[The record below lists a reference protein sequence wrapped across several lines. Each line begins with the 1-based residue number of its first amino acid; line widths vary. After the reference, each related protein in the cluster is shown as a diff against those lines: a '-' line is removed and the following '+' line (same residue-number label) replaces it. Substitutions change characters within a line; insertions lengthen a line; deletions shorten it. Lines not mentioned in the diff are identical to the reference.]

1 MVWSSLHYA
10 ESNLRRPLGTNPVQL
25 LTACS
30 DQSAQQRIAQGKAER
45 LGGRTLWGKIFSWVN
60 ELGDGILNNQ
70 QMGWI
75 SLLGRAFKLYSFW
88 LCSVF
93 HQEEAL
99 WQATPSLVC
108 HGCTWFTHPC
118 LTLGDLSGVKWRVE
132 KATFLVRVGTSGW
145 HYGTEN
151 ANLVWKVTETGR
163 LQCMLVSLC
172 HIMAWQSRFKL
183 GSPSGL
189 LDDVQKVSIVCAG
202 QHCVATAVIP
212 WVRGQRKWKLCT
224 LEHFLNIY
232 CGSAKHFYQA
242 AQP

>member
-1 MVWSSLHYA
+1 MSLGMAYWIINRWA
-10 ESNLRRPLGTNPVQL
+10 ESLFWEGLLSFIPFGYIQFFTRKKLCGRPPHL
-25 LTACS
+25 L
-30 DQSAQQRIAQGKAER
+30 SA
-45 LGGRTLWGKIFSWVN
+45 T
-60 ELGDGILNNQ
+60 
-70 QMGWI
+70 
-75 SLLGRAFKLYSFW
+75 
-88 LCSVF
+88 
-93 HQEEAL
+93 
-99 WQATPSLVC
+99 
-108 HGCTWFTHPC
+108 GCTWCTHPC

-202 QHCVATAVIP
+202 QHCVAMAVIP